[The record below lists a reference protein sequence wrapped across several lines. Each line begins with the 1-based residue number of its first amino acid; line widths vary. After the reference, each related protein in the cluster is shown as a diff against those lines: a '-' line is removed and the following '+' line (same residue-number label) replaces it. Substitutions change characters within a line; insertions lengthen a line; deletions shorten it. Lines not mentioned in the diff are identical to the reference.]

1 MITRSASV
9 RAGASHSVAVRSGG
23 TALASP
29 SQSRTRVPPGTAGER
44 SRGVRPALRPLGLFA
59 AGLVELVL
67 QGSGG
72 RLRATDSD
80 D

>member
-1 MITRSASV
+1 M
-9 RAGASHSVAVRSGG
+9 
-23 TALASP
+23 
-29 SQSRTRVPPGTAGER
+29 PPGTAGER